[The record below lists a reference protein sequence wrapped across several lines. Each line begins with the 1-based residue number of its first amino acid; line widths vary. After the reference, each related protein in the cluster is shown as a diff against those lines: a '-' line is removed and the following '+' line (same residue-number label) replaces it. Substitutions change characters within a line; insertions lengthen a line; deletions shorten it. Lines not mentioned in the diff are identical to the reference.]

1 MAYSCSYVPKCCQMK
16 KHELWVSELELELQ
30 LTSLPCFHKAEGDMD
45 SVFLEVVTQQLKSMQ
60 AELFPVGFRRAPF
73 WVLCFLGYINNLDV
87 NVRGMIKTFAN
98 NTKIGRVVDSEEDN
112 CRLQVGINEM
122 VRWAEMW
129 QMEFNL
135 KKCEVMHLGR
145 SNKAKE
151 CTINERILRGE
162 EEVRDLGLNVH
173 RSLKNEFRLLK
184 PFAIRLSQ
192 LMLGST
198 HMASFEEPS
207 KISSIF
213 AAVIDSLVNSG
224 MPPPLLSPRLSR
236 KFTVTGPTHPVVA
249 IVGEDAVLECRLVP
263 DLSASNIV
271 VRWLK
276 SDLGSAVHAYRN
288 GEDDTAAQDHDYRGR
303 TEQFKDELSKGN
315 VSLRIK
321 NTRVF
326 DEGKYICSVDDETD
340 FEETVI
346 ELKVGGLGREH
357 WIQIEGYH
365 QNGIQLVCES
375 NGWFPQPQ
383 VLWTGG
389 EGQNLTT
396 QSKINYHRDSKGLV
410 NVQSNVAVTRD
421 STNRF
426 KCLIRNNLLKKEQE
440 ATIQI
445 AGDFFPAISG
455 WLVFLSVILSLVI
468 VALAAGNIWTVKQ
481 HRYFKEL
488 EVDKS
493 IKQFDQ
499 WKSLIDSDWKKISE
513 CQDWS
518 VWVSAEFFVGGPAKV
533 QPEVC

>member
-30 LTSLPCFHKAEGDMD
+30 LTSLPGFHKAEGDMD
-45 SVFLEVVTQQLKSMQ
+45 SVLLEVVTQQLKSMQ
-60 AELFPVGFRRAPF
+60 AEWEWEWEYFVTVFTAEDTSCIPEIEDNLGAKKSEEINISREKMLMKFKGPKSAKSPEPEGRYPRVLKKIAAEIVDALAMIFQKFLRFGNAPM
-73 WVLCFLGYINNLDV
+73 LPDLLSDSSISCFCLSNVSKFAEETQLGGKVSCGKDTEKLLI
-87 NVRGMIKTFAN
+87 IKTFP
-98 NTKIGRVVDSEEDN
+98 
-112 CRLQVGINEM
+112 
-122 VRWAEMW
+122 
-129 QMEFNL
+129 
-135 KKCEVMHLGR
+135 EV
-145 SNKAKE
+145 E
-151 CTINERILRGE
+151 I
-162 EEVRDLGLNVH
+162 
-173 RSLKNEFRLLK
+173 
-184 PFAIRLSQ
+184 
-192 LMLGST
+192 
-198 HMASFEEPS
+198 
-207 KISSIF
+207 ISS
-213 AAVIDSLVNSG
+213 DNNSTG
-224 MPPPLLSPRLSR
+224 

-389 EGQNLTT
+389 DGQNLTT

-513 CQDWS
+513 CQVNKS
-518 VWVSAEFFVGGPAKV
+518 KKLLKYSADQAKL
-533 QPEVC
+533 

>member
-1 MAYSCSYVPKCCQMK
+1 MVLFKE
-16 KHELWVSELELELQ
+16 ELGIFLIFWQTGHFQ
-30 LTSLPCFHKAEGDMD
+30 LTSP
-45 SVFLEVVTQQLKSMQ
+45 
-60 AELFPVGFRRAPF
+60 
-73 WVLCFLGYINNLDV
+73 
-87 NVRGMIKTFAN
+87 KT
-98 NTKIGRVVDSEEDN
+98 VY
-112 CRLQVGINEM
+112 L
-122 VRWAEMW
+122 
-129 QMEFNL
+129 
-135 KKCEVMHLGR
+135 
-145 SNKAKE
+145 
-151 CTINERILRGE
+151 
-162 EEVRDLGLNVH
+162 
-173 RSLKNEFRLLK
+173 
-184 PFAIRLSQ
+184 AIRSFSCCWNLVYYKSAA
-192 LMLGST
+192 T
-198 HMASFEEPS
+198 HVPAIVHFKS
-207 KISSIF
+207 
-213 AAVIDSLVNSG
+213 
-224 MPPPLLSPRLSR
+224 

-249 IVGEDAVLECRLVP
+249 IVGEDAILECRLVP
-263 DLSASNIV
+263 DLSASNMV

-389 EGQNLTT
+389 DGQNLTT

-513 CQDWS
+513 CQDCLMPNAAFMSRS
-518 VWVSAEFFVGGPAKV
+518 VTFTSSLKFSSFVLLDQSCNEVWNRVVLAESKLCIDEQVIGELVPFDYTADNTFHHFTDD
-533 QPEVC
+533 